1 MKIVVTGSISSGKS
15 TAVKFLSKGRYPIY
29 SADNEV
35 SKLYRKASFIK
46 LIANLFKINKRNN
59 LKKELKRLIIEE
71 KINLD
76 KLEKIIHPLIRKK
89 MKRFST
95 KNKSKK
101 FLIYEIPLLVE
112 KNLKRHFDTAI
123 FIGSSRKN
131 RLKRYRKKGGSR
143 KVFDF
148 LDKRQLPQKKKIKFC
163 NHVIVNNSSLNVL
176 KKKILNIMSKYE

>member
-1 MKIVVTGSISSGKS
+1 
-15 TAVKFLSKGRYPIY
+15 
-29 SADNEV
+29 
-35 SKLYRKASFIK
+35 
-46 LIANLFKINKRNN
+46 
-59 LKKELKRLIIEE
+59 
-71 KINLD
+71 
-76 KLEKIIHPLIRKK
+76 

-112 KNLKRHFDTAI
+112 KFKRHFDTAI

-148 LDKRQLPQKKKIKFC
+148 LDKRQLPQKKRLNF
-163 NHVIVNNSSLNVL
+163 VIT
-176 KKKILNIMSKYE
+176 